1 MAGIDEI
8 RRLIDALPGA
18 ERERLLQELRSTP
31 RGALPQLGNVT
42 ARQPSPHSV
51 AWLKSERGHAVL
63 ATDTGP
69 QEADLPAGAD
79 AIRGMW
85 ADMQEVAG

>member
-31 RGALPQLGNVT
+31 RAALPQLGSVS
-42 ARQPSPHSV
+42 ARQPAPQSV

-69 QEADLPAGAD
+69 QEADLPVGAA

-85 ADMQEVAG
+85 ADTQEASE